1 MVSCYNVQEKG
12 GFLLPLDE
20 LLFPRTGSQPLGPTI
35 LGEIYTNIGWDI
47 YKKIKLD
54 IHTIRL
60 IN

>member
-35 LGEIYTNIGWDI
+35 YGEIYKNIVWDI
-47 YKKIKLD
+47 YTNKVRYTHNKVD
-54 IHTIRL
+54 
-60 IN
+60 